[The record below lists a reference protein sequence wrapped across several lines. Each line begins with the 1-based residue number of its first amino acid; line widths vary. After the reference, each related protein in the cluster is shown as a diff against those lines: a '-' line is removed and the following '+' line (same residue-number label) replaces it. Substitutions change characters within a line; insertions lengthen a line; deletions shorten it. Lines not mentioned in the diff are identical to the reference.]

1 VSLRHVLIPAGIT
14 SATLALLTTF
24 TIDSYF
30 WTSPIWPEWTA
41 FRFNTLEGHSSEW
54 GTSPVYYYFLTCI
67 PKLLLNPLTY
77 TLCIPVALTARS
89 SSRPAAAILLP
100 HLAFIAV
107 YSLLPHKEAR
117 FIIYSVPALTAVAA
131 SGASHIWIRR
141 HRSRLCALGAI
152 ALVASTIAAFA
163 ASTALLALSSQNYPG
178 AVALQRLHMRA
189 DGERP
194 MVRVHIGNLAAQTG
208 VTRFL
213 QRGTPAGAGEGT
225 VWYYDKT
232 EVGRDGEA
240 DSDAN
245 VSREFWER
253 FDYVLVEVEEEKRV
267 SGKWEVM
274 DVVNGYAGIGLVR
287 EEVGQG
293 IGIQHVD
300 GKGKAQDGLRA
311 KIVQLWQ
318 QVEVALKQYI
328 TRGWWV
334 KVKMEPKI
342 KTLRKLE

>member
-1 VSLRHVLIPAGIT
+1 
-14 SATLALLTTF
+14 
-24 TIDSYF
+24 
-30 WTSPIWPEWTA
+30 
-41 FRFNTLEGHSSEW
+41 
-54 GTSPVYYYFLTCI
+54 
-67 PKLLLNPLTY
+67 
-77 TLCIPVALTARS
+77 
-89 SSRPAAAILLP
+89 
-100 HLAFIAV
+100 
-107 YSLLPHKEAR
+107 
-117 FIIYSVPALTAVAA
+117 
-131 SGASHIWIRR
+131 
-141 HRSRLCALGAI
+141 
-152 ALVASTIAAFA
+152 
-163 ASTALLALSSQNYPG
+163 
-178 AVALQRLHMRA
+178 MRA